1 MMLRVAG
8 LSALLLGVA
17 SVAAA
22 QDQSVAG
29 ACARPDTV
37 AFRGNARVAES
48 ALRADVGIV
57 PGSSLSYRTLQRAIR
72 SLFATTQFDDVQVH
86 CEITGGRTLLAFEVR
101 ERPLLG
107 EIDVRG
113 TDRVSSGSVRDQVDL
128 LIGRPVDPSQVAR
141 TIARM
146 DSLYASKGYYL
157 AEIRAE
163 STTVATGLKLAF
175 LVEEGRRLAVSGIRI
190 NGNSRISDRA
200 IVTEMQTRPEGFFWW
215 KKGEFDDDRY
225 ASDLTERIPQAYG
238 KHGFIDAQVLRDTVI
253 VDRERGKALVEI
265 TVDEGPQYVVGDFE
279 PNGNRR
285 FSDVDIRRFFPFTDR
300 GRTLRETIGSVA
312 GLVRRRPR
320 DPDNVFDQSRWETA
334 TQQVQEAY
342 ANEGYI
348 RAEVQPVVERHFVG
362 PDSVPTVNLRWDIVE
377 RTPAI
382 VNRVDIVGNDLTVE
396 SCIRDQVLMVPGDV
410 FNRELFIRSYQS
422 ISQMQF
428 FESPMPEP
436 TTSVANEQGDLNVT
450 FRVKEKKTGQISF
463 GASVGQGTGIG
474 GFVGFDQPNLFGLCK
489 RGSLQ
494 WQFGRYLNDFNL
506 SYTDPR
512 IAQSRV
518 SGTVNAYH
526 TRSRYIVGEL
536 GRTTRSGGQIRFGF
550 PVPGSRW
557 TRLYVDYGAEQV
569 SYGDEGFTSTI
580 NCNGGACFRSSVG
593 TTIERDTRI
602 DLPFP
607 SAGARQ
613 SLTAQFNGG
622 PLGGAAAYQ
631 RYTGELRGYA
641 TLATIG
647 GSTPGSQPL
656 KVITG
661 LSAKFGGLF
670 GNPGPFFVYQQ
681 FSLGGVQY
689 GEQLRGYE
697 EFSISPLGYLGNADS
712 FRASVNSFGS
722 AFFTTSA
729 ELGLRV
735 SPQLYLSSFFDAGNL
750 WARARDFNPTRL
762 FRGAGIGAALI
773 TPLGPLGL
781 DLGYGFDRV
790 DLLGRKDP
798 KWQVHFK
805 FGQFF

>member
-1 MMLRVAG
+1 
-8 LSALLLGVA
+8 
-17 SVAAA
+17 
-22 QDQSVAG
+22 
-29 ACARPDTV
+29 
-37 AFRGNARVAES
+37 
-48 ALRADVGIV
+48 
-57 PGSSLSYRTLQRAIR
+57 
-72 SLFATTQFDDVQVH
+72 
-86 CEITGGRTLLAFEVR
+86 
-101 ERPLLG
+101 
-107 EIDVRG
+107 
-113 TDRVSSGSVRDQVDL
+113 
-128 LIGRPVDPSQVAR
+128 
-141 TIARM
+141 
-146 DSLYASKGYYL
+146 
-157 AEIRAE
+157 
-163 STTVATGLKLAF
+163 
-175 LVEEGRRLAVSGIRI
+175 
-190 NGNSRISDRA
+190 
-200 IVTEMQTRPEGFFWW
+200 MQTRPEGFFWW
-215 KKGEFDDDRY
+215 KKGEFDDDKY
-225 ASDLTERIPQAYG
+225 ASDLTEKIPQAYG
-238 KHGFIDAQVLRDTVI
+238 KHGFIDAQVVRDTLI
-253 VDRERGKALVEI
+253 IDRARGKALIEI

-285 FSDVDIRRFFPFTDR
+285 FSEADIRRFFPFTDR
-300 GRTLRETIGSVA
+300 GRTLRETIGSVT

-320 DPDNVFDQSRWETA
+320 DPENVFDMARWESA
-334 TQQVQEAY
+334 TSQVREAY

-348 RAEVQPVVERHFVG
+348 RAEVQPVIERHFAG
-362 PDSVPTVNLRWDIVE
+362 ADSVPTVNLRWDIVE

-382 VNRVDIVGNDLTVE
+382 VNRVDIVGNDVTTE
-396 SCIRDQVLMVPGDV
+396 SCIRDQIHMVPGDV
-410 FNRELFIRSYQS
+410 FNRQAFIQSYQS

-450 FRVKEKKTGQISF
+450 FRVKEKKTGNISF

-474 GFVGFDQPNLFGLCK
+474 GFIGFDQPNLFGLCK

-512 IAQSRV
+512 VAQSYV

-526 TRSRYIVGEL
+526 TRSRYIVGNL

-550 PVPGSRW
+550 PVRGSRF
-557 TRLYVDYGAEQV
+557 TRLFVDYGAERV
-569 SYGDEGFTSTI
+569 SYGDEAGTFTSSI
-580 NCNGGACFRSSVG
+580 QCSGSSCFRSSVG
-593 TTIERDTRI
+593 TSIERDTRI

-607 SAGARQ
+607 SAGAKQ
-613 SLTAQFNGG
+613 SFSAQFNGG

-631 RYTGELRGYA
+631 RYTSELRGYA

-647 GSTPGSQPL
+647 GSAPGSSPL
-656 KVITG
+656 KIITG
-661 LSAKFGGLF
+661 LSTKFGGLF

-697 EFSISPLGYLGNADS
+697 EFSISPRGYLGSADQ
-712 FRASVNSFGS
+712 FNASVESFGS

-735 SPQLYLSSFFDAGNL
+735 SPQLYLSTFFDAGNL

-762 FRGAGIGAALI
+762 FRGAGVGAALV

-781 DLGYGFDRV
+781 DLGYGFDRL
-790 DLLGRKDP
+790 DAFGRRDP